1 MRSPGRR
8 VAAVLA
14 RAALTLAALA
24 AARPAAARAPF
35 LSDDPEPIA
44 PDVWEV
50 TLASRSSFDTDGFVG
65 TAPEVE
71 VNWGVAPGL
80 QLHALAP
87 LAVAASAG
95 DRRWGPGDFTLGA
108 KVRLAEKTYG
118 DVRGQV
124 ALFPKLS
131 VPSGRTGLGQG
142 RAVAFLPVWAQTS
155 YGPWATYGGGGIRTA
170 TVAFPTGSFFFG
182 WVLQRRLG
190 RALLGG
196 EIVYEAAAERERP
209 PRSGGSLGGTL
220 DVSARHHVL
229 ASFGFGTAP
238 RDLRA
243 YLGWL
248 VAWGGE
254 PAGRE

>member
-1 MRSPGRR
+1 MRSPGRC
-8 VAAVLA
+8 VAAALA
-14 RAALTLAALA
+14 GPALVLAALA
-24 AARPAAARAPF
+24 APPLAAARAPF
-35 LSDDPEPIA
+35 LTEDPEPIP
-44 PDVWEV
+44 PDAWEV
-50 TLASRSSFDTDGFVG
+50 TLASRSSFDGDGFVA

-71 VNWGVAPGL
+71 VNWGFAPGL

-87 LAVAASAG
+87 LAVTASG
-95 DRRWGPGDFTLGA
+95 GTRRFGPGDVAIGA
-108 KVRLAEKTYG
+108 KARLADKTYG
-118 DVRGQV
+118 DVRGQI
-124 ALFPKLS
+124 AIFPELS
-131 VPSGRTGLGQG
+131 FPSGTSGLGQG
-142 RAVAFLPVWAQTS
+142 RAVLFLPVWAQTT

-170 TVAFPTGSFFFG
+170 TVAFPGGSFSFG

-190 RALLGG
+190 RALVGA

-209 PRSGGSLGGTL
+209 PRSGGSLGGTV
-220 DVSARHHVL
+220 DVSAHHHLL

-254 PAGRE
+254 GAGHE